1 MTNEPFPLPD
11 GGTVYGVVL
20 NTRAELARLGEGLSA
35 APYNAPPRAPVLYIK
50 PRNTLNR
57 HGGIVRVPANVPAL
71 EVNATLAVLIGRAAT
86 RVPAGR
92 ALDHVAGYT
101 LAIDV
106 CEPHDSYYRPA
117 IRQRCRDGFL
127 PLGRQVVSAAAITDP
142 DALEITVSVNGA
154 PAARWSTAD
163 LLRPLPSLI
172 ADITAFMTLAE
183 GDLLLVGLDPN
194 PARAGA
200 GDRVTACIDGIG
212 DLTVTLE
219 GEI

>member
-1 MTNEPFPLPD
+1 MTNEPFPLPH
-11 GGTVYGVVL
+11 GGTVYGLVL
-20 NTRAELARLGEGLSA
+20 NTRSELARLGESLSA
-35 APYNAPPRAPVLYIK
+35 PPYKAPPRAPVLYIK

-57 HGGIVRVPANVPAL
+57 DGGRVCVPAGVRAL
-71 EVNATLAVLIGRAAT
+71 EVNATLAVLIGGTAT
-86 RVPAGR
+86 RVPATR
-92 ALDHVAGYT
+92 ALHHVAGYT
-101 LAIDV
+101 VAIDV

-127 PLGRQVVSAAAITDP
+127 PIGPRVVPAAAITDP

-154 PAARWSTAD
+154 PAARWSTTD
-163 LLRPLPSLI
+163 LVRPLASLI
-172 ADITAFMTLAE
+172 ADITAFMTLTE

-200 GDRVTACIDGIG
+200 GDRVTARIDGIG